1 MSSMTSHASSPS
13 QVPEGFMTGLD
24 NTISTI
30 NLVKDVVPLEIA
42 KGVLSTIAG
51 VLSIV
56 RVSSYQ
62 GIAHL
67 HDRDI

>member
-1 MSSMTSHASSPS
+1 
-13 QVPEGFMTGLD
+13 MTGLD

-62 GIAHL
+62 GIVHL
-67 HDRDI
+67 HDRGI